1 MPDISFLTQK
11 STTDLLVLILG
22 GIGGLLL
29 IGALALRLSG
39 IETFNFK
46 TGKIEVDTDG
56 NPVPKT
62 RVTRRTVKKPPRKK
76 PV

>member
-11 STTDLLVLILG
+11 STMDLLVLILG

-56 NPVPKT
+56 NPVPKAKP
-62 RVTRRTVKKPPRKK
+62 VKKTPRKK